1 MQSVLRPSYIGMDF
15 GGTKLLLGEMD
26 PEGNFLRTRRVPTG
40 PMDQESACRLMEN
53 ALQAF
58 LAEPTPG
65 FSPCAVGIG
74 LAGHVDGETGKW
86 LDTDRDRNQVIPLA
100 RRIQACSGLPCRVD
114 NDVKSAARAELRFGY
129 GRTTEHFVYINVGTG
144 IAAGVITGGRMVRG
158 SHANAGEVGHT
169 SSGLCLGIPCICGRT
184 DCVEL
189 IASGSGLDRCARL
202 LKDRY
207 PDSVLRIPHD
217 SAVSAADIFALYGT
231 DSLCTALTDNAAR
244 ALANLI
250 MNMVRFS
257 DPDTIVLG
265 GGIVADGFLLK
276 QTQQYL
282 SPHTMRYVTGGMHLT
297 ELDARLIGLTGAC
310 ANAMEAAVDNRT

>member
-26 PEGNFLRTRRVPTG
+26 PEGKFLRTRRVPTG
-40 PMDQESACRLMEN
+40 PMDQESACRLMED

-129 GRTTEHFVYINVGTG
+129 GRATDHFVYINVGTG

-169 SSGLCLGIPCICGRT
+169 SSGLCLGIPCICG
-184 DCVEL
+184 
-189 IASGSGLDRCARL
+189 
-202 LKDRY
+202 
-207 PDSVLRIPHD
+207 
-217 SAVSAADIFALYGT
+217 
-231 DSLCTALTDNAAR
+231 
-244 ALANLI
+244 
-250 MNMVRFS
+250 
-257 DPDTIVLG
+257 
-265 GGIVADGFLLK
+265 
-276 QTQQYL
+276 
-282 SPHTMRYVTGGMHLT
+282 
-297 ELDARLIGLTGAC
+297 
-310 ANAMEAAVDNRT
+310 